1 MFDAADRASLELI
14 VTFGVPGP
22 RGCRT
27 LGGVWLEMT
36 GLPPPVPERV
46 GGILSGEAEE
56 LRDCAR
62 SWGGSRCPPSLEGS
76 SVGEGSMS
84 VRVLVVRRPGF
95 FSDILLFLLFSLYV
109 AVHWPSVVARQLI

>member
-1 MFDAADRASLELI
+1 MRGLGLFDAADCVSPELI

-56 LRDCAR
+56 LETVLGLGAALVALPH
-62 SWGGSRCPPSLEGS
+62 SRGVP
-76 SVGEGSMS
+76 
-84 VRVLVVRRPGF
+84 
-95 FSDILLFLLFSLYV
+95 
-109 AVHWPSVVARQLI
+109 